1 MVNESLVI
9 MVGGASSRMKKSL
22 ATANLDEKTKN
33 IAQKLHK
40 SLIPLGTS
48 RKPLLFYLIK
58 NAAEAGYAQVYLITS
73 KQNEG
78 FKDEVGYK
86 DRDNQ
91 YQGISVHF
99 AIQHIP
105 EGREKPLGT
114 ADALE
119 QCLNQYPELK
129 NTSFTVC
136 NGDNLYSMGALEDLR
151 RIRAIPNA
159 LISYSGSGLQFSDE
173 RLAKFAVM
181 DISSDGFLKGIIEK
195 PDISTLDAYR
205 DGSEELRVSMNI
217 FSFLGSEIFPYLEN
231 CPIHPIRNEK
241 ELPEA
246 VRNLVLDHPKSV
258 LCYPRSEYIPDLTNA
273 DDIGR
278 FEIDQ

>member
-22 ATANLDEKTKN
+22 ATADLDENTKN

-40 SLIPLGTS
+40 SLIPLGKS
-48 RKPLLFYLIK
+48 GRPLLYYLIK
-58 NAAEAGYAQVYLITS
+58 NAAEAGYTQVYLITS
-73 KQNEG
+73 RQNEG

-86 DRDNQ
+86 DRDNK
-91 YQGISVHF
+91 YQGISIHF
-99 AIQHIP
+99 AIQHIA

-119 QCLNQYPELK
+119 QCLHQYPQLK
-129 NTSFTVC
+129 TTYFTVC
-136 NGDNLYSMGALEDLR
+136 NGDNLYSVNALYDLR
-151 RIRAIPNA
+151 KTRVIPNA

-173 RLAKFAVM
+173 RLAKFALM
-181 DISSDGFLKGIIEK
+181 DVSSDGFLQGIIEK
-195 PDISTLDAYR
+195 PDISKLDVYR
-205 DGSEELRVSMNI
+205 DDSGELRVSMNI
-217 FSFLGSEIFPYLEN
+217 FSFHGKAIFPYLEN

-246 VRNLVLDHPKSV
+246 VRNLVSDHPKSV
-258 LCYPRSEYIPDLTNA
+258 LCYPRSEHIPDLTNA

-278 FEIDQ
+278 FETH